1 MIAFELLK
9 GHLADALNEMFVDNV
24 CYSLTGGNYG
34 LAYTSEACIFV
45 IHFSY
50 KISSRC
56 NVKLRYARFKHL
68 DWLKIFETANQG
80 GVHFALN

>member
-24 CYSLTGGNYG
+24 CYSLTGGNFG

-45 IHFSY
+45 IHFLIRSVPGAMLSY
-50 KISSRC
+50 AMHVLSI
-56 NVKLRYARFKHL
+56 
-68 DWLKIFETANQG
+68 
-80 GVHFALN
+80 